1 VFIGT
6 FPLTANDDI
15 AGFGGMKMATYKL
28 TYFDFSGGRGE
39 PIRIALHAAG
49 ITFED
54 NRLTFPEFSKIRQDT
69 RFSALP
75 VFEIDGVQVTQSNAI
90 CRYVGK
96 LAGMYPKDSLQALYC
111 DETMDAVEDISG
123 RIGQTLGLKDEE
135 LRAAREKLTDGW
147 LSIFLKGLGGL
158 LERGGGRYFA
168 GDNLTVADLKVL
180 MNTRW
185 LRSGVLDHVPKDL
198 VDRIAPNLVEHQARI
213 EDEPVVKAYYSSR
226 A

>member
-1 VFIGT
+1 
-6 FPLTANDDI
+6 
-15 AGFGGMKMATYKL
+15 MASYKL

-49 ITFED
+49 IAFED
-54 NRLTFPEFSKIRQDT
+54 NRLGSAEFGKIRQDL
-69 RFSALP
+69 RFNALP
-75 VFEIDGVQVTQSNAI
+75 VFEVDGMAVTQSNAI

-96 LAGMYPKDSLQALYC
+96 LAGLYPKDGLQALYC

-135 LRAAREKLTDGW
+135 LRTAREKLASGW
-147 LSIFLKGLGGL
+147 LTVFLKGLGGL

-168 GDNLTVADLKVL
+168 DGSLTVADLKVL

-185 LRSGVLDHVPKDL
+185 LRSGVLDHLPKDL

-213 EDEPVVKAYYSSR
+213 EAESVVKNYYASR
-226 A
+226 SKA